1 MTDSKKE
8 KNSCSGKGK
17 AMFTYG
23 ILQLGSSLI
32 SAISLALI
40 AFSLCSLKSESTNF
54 NNCVKEKI
62 EQSSTISDAVNYCNG
77 GNWLNLEEFNFTYY
91 WLSNL

>member
-1 MTDSKKE
+1 MTETKNEKK
-8 KNSCSGKGK
+8 SCRGKSK

-40 AFSLCSLKSESTNF
+40 AFSFCSLKSESKNF
-54 NNCVKEKI
+54 NNCVEEKI
-62 EQSSTISDAVNYCNG
+62 EQSITISDAVNFCNG
-77 GNWLNLEEFNFTYY
+77 GNWLNL
-91 WLSNL
+91 

>member
-1 MTDSKKE
+1 MNDSKSE
-8 KNSCSGKGK
+8 KKSCSGKSK

-40 AFSLCSLKSESTNF
+40 AFSLCSLKSESKNF
-54 NNCVKEKI
+54 NNCVEEKI
-62 EQSSTISDAVNYCNG
+62 EKSFTISDAVNYCNG
-77 GNWLNLEEFNFTYY
+77 GN
-91 WLSNL
+91 